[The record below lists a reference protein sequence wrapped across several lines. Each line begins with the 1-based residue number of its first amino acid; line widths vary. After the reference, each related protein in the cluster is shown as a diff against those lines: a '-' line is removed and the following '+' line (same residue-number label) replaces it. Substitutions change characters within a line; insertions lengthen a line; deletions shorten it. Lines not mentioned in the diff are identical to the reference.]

1 MEDSIKNQRDSLNP
15 DVGSQ
20 RLVSFVINR
29 ERKCRGISNLYDGN
43 VQLKQLTT
51 NPVGV
56 TYPKLTVGAL
66 EQAVKY
72 VQI

>member
-1 MEDSIKNQRDSLNP
+1 MEDSIKNQRDSSNL

-20 RLVSFVINR
+20 RLVSFVIEC

-51 NPVGV
+51 NPIGV
-56 TYPKLTVGAL
+56 TYPKLTIGTL

-72 VQI
+72 VQS